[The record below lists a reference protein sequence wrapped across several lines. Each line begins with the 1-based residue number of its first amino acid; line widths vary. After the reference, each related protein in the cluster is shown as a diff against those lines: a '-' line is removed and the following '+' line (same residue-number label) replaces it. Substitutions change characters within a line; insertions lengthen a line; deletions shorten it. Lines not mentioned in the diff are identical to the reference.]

1 MRTTRRIVQSGF
13 RITTERWMERRS
25 VRMPGF
31 VSHSSRTHDSDIHL
45 TAILEHPNISTL
57 KPEAS
62 QVLLQQAVKERPSKM
77 LEVSSN
83 SYYIRRKPS
92 SYPPKYLPHNSFD
105 VTDDDGLAFWD
116 QRTIYVEPH
125 LRNICPTPA
134 KVAHWLAEHG
144 QLRPKWLPIQ
154 AVHTLWN
161 SCAFIVLSGNVM
173 HEDVWQKWRDAD
185 KPENW
190 KIMTK
195 AEHTRRTAEYVA
207 LLEQQNPRGMRKHR
221 AEDSE
226 LPQIARAAVLPIAT
240 EMAPEYSEAVG
251 QGKKKRRRQKRNK
264 PGQSVN
270 DDDANADDDT
280 AEGAER
286 VEPSSKRRG

>member
-1 MRTTRRIVQSGF
+1 MRITRKEGQSGSK
-13 RITTERWMERRS
+13 IITERWMERRS
-25 VRMPGF
+25 VGIPGLG
-31 VSHSSRTHDSDIHL
+31 SRSSLTHCLDIHL

-62 QVLLQQAVKERPSKM
+62 QVLLQQALKERPSRIFQ
-77 LEVSSN
+77 VSSN
-83 SYYIRRKPS
+83 GYYIRRKPS
-92 SYPPKYLPHNSFD
+92 SYPPKYLPQNSFD

-154 AVHTLWN
+154 AVYTLWN
-161 SCAFIVLSGNVM
+161 SCAFVVLSGNVM
-173 HEDVWQKWRDAD
+173 HEDVWQKWRDGD
-185 KPENW
+185 KPQNW

-195 AEHTRRTAEYVA
+195 VEHTRRTAEYVA
-207 LLEQQNPRGMRKHR
+207 LLEQQNPRGMRKNR
-221 AEDSE
+221 VEDSE
-226 LPQIARAAVLPIAT
+226 LPPIARPAVLPVVMV
-240 EMAPEYSEAVG
+240 MAPEYSEAVG
-251 QGKKKRRRQKRNK
+251 QGKKKRKRQKRKK
-264 PGQSVN
+264 PGQSVD
-270 DDDANADDDT
+270 DDDANIDDDT
-280 AEGAER
+280 AEGAEQ

>member
-1 MRTTRRIVQSGF
+1 
-13 RITTERWMERRS
+13 MERRS
-25 VRMPGF
+25 VRTPGF
-31 VSHSSRTHDSDIHL
+31 ESHSSLTHDSVIHL

-57 KPEAS
+57 KPDAS
-62 QVLLQQAVKERPSKM
+62 QILLQQALKERPSKI
-77 LEVSSN
+77 LQVSSN
-83 SYYIRRKPS
+83 GYYIRRKPS

-173 HEDVWQKWRDAD
+173 HEDVWQKWRDTD

-195 AEHTRRTAEYVA
+195 VEHTRRTADYVA
-207 LLEQQNPRGMRKHR
+207 LLEQQNPRGMRKNR
-221 AEDSE
+221 VEDIE
-226 LPQIARAAVLPIAT
+226 LPHIARPAVLPMAT

-251 QGKKKRRRQKRNK
+251 QGKKKRKRQKRKK
-264 PGQSVN
+264 PGQAID
-270 DDDANADDDT
+270 DDDANADDEDV
-280 AEGAER
+280 AEGAEQDELSR
-286 VEPSSKRRG
+286 KRRG